1 MRKLSKMMA
10 MIACLLTGLGTAQ
23 AQTCSSSNAVDEPPV
38 FQWTYHPVSA
48 DNPEAY
54 YSGELEMDASTF
66 TIGNETLTTRVYRQ
80 VGADFSIPA
89 PTIMMEPGNR
99 YVLRFKN
106 SLRYE
111 APNPA
116 HNVFKNPNITNVH
129 THGLHISGETPSDDV
144 TRMFE
149 GGRGGDYVWDIPAD
163 HMGGTFWYHAHHHGS
178 TLLQVSNGA
187 FGMMVID
194 DANDGIPVNVQ
205 AMTERHMVFGYLD
218 PSTKGT
224 GGDTLVGGTL
234 APTWT
239 LNGKKDGD
247 VCMPAGEWQ
256 HWRVLLADRDAR
268 LVDFEIGSECEMEL
282 MARDGVW
289 RTTAPK
295 TLTTNSVSLT
305 GASRADI
312 AVRCS
317 GNSTI
322 SIGGGQEAQII
333 VEGTPDTTVHPF
345 NTDGVSTWQADRP
358 VYLRDLRSEAVAGSE
373 TVRMGARSI
382 NGQQF
387 NKDVPTL
394 TATPDGVQRWNIK
407 GAQNHPFHLHVYHVQ
422 MENDCTAFEAG
433 EFYDVVAGNCAV
445 RFDLDAANSSV
456 YEGRT
461 IMHCHILEH
470 EDQGAMGWL
479 DVQGGLPAPTFPQDA
494 SIAEAYSAYYVLDG
508 GGTGPTNQA
517 PVSNFAFNCTDLSCD
532 FTDNSTDDTAVVSY
546 DWDFGDGNSSTNQNP
561 THVYAAEGT
570 YNVTLTVADGEGLT
584 DAGNQSV
591 TVTDAPTGGGDFTL
605 SASGSKVKGKIVND
619 LAWNGSSAGSFDIYY
634 DGVILTTVSGTS
646 YTHDTGRKG
655 GGIFTYEV
663 CEQGTLTCSNTAVV
677 NF

>member
-1 MRKLSKMMA
+1 MRKLTQIMTL
-10 MIACLLTGLGTAQ
+10 IAGLLTGFGTAQ
-23 AQTCSSSNAVDEPPV
+23 AQTCSSSNAVEEPPV
-38 FQWTYHPVSA
+38 FNWTYHPVSA
-48 DNPEAY
+48 DNPEPY
-54 YSGELEMDASTF
+54 YSGVLEFDSATF
-66 TIGNETLTTRVYRQ
+66 NIGSDTLTTRVYRQ
-80 VGADFSIPA
+80 EGAPFSIPA
-89 PTIMMEPGNR
+89 PTIIMEPGNK

-106 SLRYE
+106 NLPYE

-178 TLLQVSNGA
+178 TFLQVSNGA

-194 DANDGIPVNVQ
+194 DANDGIPANVQ
-205 AMTERHMVFGYLD
+205 AMTERHMVFGFLD
-218 PSTKGT
+218 PNAAGT

-268 LVDFEIGSECEMEL
+268 LVDFSIGSECEMEL

-295 TLTTNSVSLT
+295 TLTTNSIGLT

-322 SIGGGQEAQII
+322 SIGTGQEAQII

-345 NTDGVSTWQADRP
+345 AEDGVSTWSADRP

-394 TATPDGVQRWNIK
+394 TAIPDGVQRWNIK

-433 EFYDVVAGNCAV
+433 EFYDVVAGSCLV

-456 YEGRT
+456 YDGRT

-494 SIAEAYSAYYVLDG
+494 SLAEPYSAYYVLD

-517 PVSNFAFNCTDLSCD
+517 PVASFSSDCTDLSCD
-532 FTDNSTDDTAVVSY
+532 FTDGSTDDTAVVSY
-546 DWDFGDGNSSTNQNP
+546 DWDFGDGNTSTNQNP
-561 THVYAAEGT
+561 THVYATAGT

-584 DAGNQSV
+584 DASNQDV
-591 TVTDAPTGGGDFTL
+591 TVSDQPTGGDFTL
-605 SASGSKVKGKIVND
+605 SASGAKVRGVKVND
-619 LAWNGSSAGSFDIYY
+619 LAWNGSSASSFDIYL
-634 DGVILTTVSGTS
+634 DGVILDTVSGTS
-646 YTHDTGRKG
+646 YTHNTGEKG
-655 GGIFTYEV
+655 GGSYSYQV

-677 NF
+677 TF